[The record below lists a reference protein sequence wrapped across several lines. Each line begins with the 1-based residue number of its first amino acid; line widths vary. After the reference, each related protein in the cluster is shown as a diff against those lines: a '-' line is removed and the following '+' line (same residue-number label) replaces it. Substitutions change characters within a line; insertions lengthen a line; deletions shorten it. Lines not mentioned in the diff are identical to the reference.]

1 MKQRC
6 IECGKIFYVTDDN
19 MTGYPQAFYDNHKNE
34 YKIFHSRGCM
44 DRFLMKHADVLT
56 PIFKQIKESEAINAR
71 TRENQAERKQAT
83 SP

>member
-34 YKIFHSRGCM
+34 YKIPSYYQNNLHLFQKKLLKKNR
-44 DRFLMKHADVLT
+44 
-56 PIFKQIKESEAINAR
+56 
-71 TRENQAERKQAT
+71 
-83 SP
+83 